1 MSDHGVLE
9 LGSVVLQ
16 CGITLPDVKVAYK
29 TYGELNAARDN
40 AVLMP
45 SFFGGQHADTELMM
59 APGRILDPAKLFTIV
74 PNPPTRPDRPRQ
86 RRLGSRF
93 ARAKQ
98 EPTRR
103 RQGRLHVVL
112 CERIGLTNGTLAS
125 TREQKR

>member
-45 SFFGGQHADTELMM
+45 SFNGGRHADTELMM
-59 APGRILDPAKLFTIV
+59 APGRVLDPAKLFTSC
-74 PNPPTRPDRPRQ
+74 PTSYEARSSATAEPGLPLRPGQAGAD
-86 RRLGSRF
+86 
-93 ARAKQ
+93 
-98 EPTRR
+98 
-103 RQGRLHVVL
+103 
-112 CERIGLTNGTLAS
+112 AS
-125 TREQKR
+125 

>member
-1 MSDHGVLE
+1 MSDHDVFG

-45 SFFGGQHADTELMM
+45 SFGGQHADTELM
-59 APGRILDPAKLFTIV
+59 APGRVLDPAKLFTIV
-74 PNPPTRPDRPRQ
+74 PNLLRGPIVRDSGAWAPA
-86 RRLGSRF
+86 S

-103 RQGRLHVVL
+103 TQGRLHVVRSEGKL
-112 CERIGLTNGTLAS
+112 GHR
-125 TREQKR
+125 